1 MRSLLL
7 GEHHERGDLIRV
19 AGMVVS
25 EGVGDAVLVVMEAKP
40 KERACPR
47 RGRDGHG
54 GEEVEKVK
62 VCVRPE
68 VCPGNRL
75 TCQKGKGSISIH
87 GRLMGNTSEGRLTPA
102 WIEKVKMRL
111 TMLVGGT

>member
-1 MRSLLL
+1 
-7 GEHHERGDLIRV
+7 
-19 AGMVVS
+19 MVVR
-25 EGVGDAVLVVMEAKP
+25 EGIGHAVLVVMEAEP

-47 RGRDGHG
+47 GGRDGHG

-75 TCQKGKGSISIH
+75 TCQKGKGAISIR
-87 GRLMGNTSEGRLTPA
+87 GRLMGSMSEGRLTPA
-102 WIEKVKMRL
+102 WMEKVKMRF

>member
-1 MRSLLL
+1 MGSLLA
-7 GEHHERGDLIRV
+7 GKNNERGDLIRV
-19 AGMVVS
+19 TGMVVR
-25 EGVGDAVLVVMEAKP
+25 EGIGCAVLVVMEAEP

-47 RGRDGHG
+47 GRRDGHG
-54 GEEVEKVK
+54 GEEVKKVK

-75 TCQKGKGSISIH
+75 TCQKGKGAISLR
-87 GRLMGNTSEGRLTPA
+87 GRLMSSTSEERLTTV
-102 WIEKVKMRL
+102 WMEKVKMRF